1 MEQRIVLI
9 AAADRRWAI
18 GKDNRLLYKVSEDM
32 RHFRELTTGNI
43 VIYGRK
49 TLESFPNGKP
59 LRDRLNIV
67 VSGSYVS
74 DDPSLLVADSPI
86 EALRIAREQDPN
98 GEKIVFVCGG
108 ASIYLQLL
116 PFCGEAVITRI
127 DAETEDADVFLPD
140 LDSLK
145 GWKKISRTGWK
156 ESVTGPDYAFV
167 TYLQKNH
174 L

>member
-43 VIYGRK
+43 VVYGRK

-67 VSGSYVS
+67 VSASLAS
-74 DDPSLLVADSPI
+74 DDPDLLVAGSPM
-86 EALRIAREQDPN
+86 EALRIAHEQDPK
-98 GEKIVFVCGG
+98 GLKTVYICGG
-108 ASIYLQLL
+108 ASVYRQLL
-116 PFCGEAVITRI
+116 PFCGEAIITKI

-140 LDSLK
+140 LDALK
-145 GWKKISRTGWK
+145 GWKQISRTGWK
-156 ESVTGPDYAFV
+156 ESVTGPDYSFV
-167 TYLQKNH
+167 TYKQSNPL
-174 L
+174 

>member
-18 GKDNRLLYKVSEDM
+18 GKDNHLLYKVSEDM

-49 TLESFPNGKP
+49 TLESFPNAKP

-67 VSGSYVS
+67 VSGSLTS
-74 DDPSLLVADSPI
+74 GDPSLLVAGSPV
-86 EALRIAREQDPN
+86 EALRIAREADPN
-98 GEKIVFVCGG
+98 GEKTVFVCGG
-108 ASIYLQLL
+108 ASVYRQLL

-140 LDSLK
+140 LDALR

-156 ESVTGPDYAFV
+156 ESVTGPNYSFV
-167 TYLQKNH
+167 TYRQENH